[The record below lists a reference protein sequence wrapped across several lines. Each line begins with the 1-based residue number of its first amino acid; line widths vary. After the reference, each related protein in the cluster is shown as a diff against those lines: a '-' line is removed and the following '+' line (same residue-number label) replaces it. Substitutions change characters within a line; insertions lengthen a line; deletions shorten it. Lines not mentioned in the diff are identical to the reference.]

1 MTKTPYTAATER
13 RLRVIA
19 FTAMTMAL
27 SASNSTSTKSYPTGN
42 LDRRTGRQIVDLL
55 VKLVE
60 TQGRT
65 VVVVTHDTAVATKA
79 SLRLRMADGKIS
91 GRADAESGAA
101 AGEEDDTEPE
111 SEEEPQVELTID
123 DRFRDRQRY
132 DQ

>member
-1 MTKTPYTAATER
+1 M
-13 RLRVIA
+13 
-19 FTAMTMAL
+19 
-27 SASNSTSTKSYPTGN
+27 
-42 LDRRTGRQIVDLL
+42 DLL

-111 SEEEPQVELTID
+111 SEEPQEELTID
-123 DRFRDRQRY
+123 DLFRDRQQY
-132 DQ
+132 DH